1 MLSKHE
7 GAPIRLI
14 ALDKPL
20 LDCRKQVVAAGVED
34 LLSALTCFFAE
45 RLVELGKV
53 AVGESTGII

>member
-1 MLSKHE
+1 M
-7 GAPIRLI
+7 RLVV
-14 ALDKPL
+14 LYKPL

-53 AVGESTGII
+53 AVGESTGIK